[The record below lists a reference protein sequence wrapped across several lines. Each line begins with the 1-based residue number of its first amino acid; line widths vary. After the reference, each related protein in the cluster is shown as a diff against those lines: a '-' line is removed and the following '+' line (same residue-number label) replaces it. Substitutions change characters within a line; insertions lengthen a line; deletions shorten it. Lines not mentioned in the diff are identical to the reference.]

1 MSFLGTHLQDVSKK
15 NLELAKEN
23 SVLMGRLMRY
33 EKENVDLKRQVME
46 LKKSQRIA
54 ETQLK
59 DVLNQREAIKQ
70 AFDLISCNIQALMAV
85 SIKSN
90 LDQDNFEEQKRLFE
104 MTDQEKKQRRRES
117 MDNKYLEQAG
127 DLSALLECSVH
138 PSRPSALRL
147 KMSSAGV
154 SDAFSSVDMT
164 IDFNQQ
170 PQAPQ
175 DLVEEPVAQETG
187 RQDMTI
193 EDRNKTPSPPPAF
206 EYSIKTL
213 SSMDRTPDVRSK
225 GPEVSNDSVEVTPAT
240 QEEEEVVTVKKS
252 KVKSQ
257 PKVKKTVPLKAPSNL
272 KKKQPKPSETPK
284 TSAYLESNEPVV
296 GPSSSAKAAAPV
308 RAKKTTTKKE
318 ASSDEV
324 LNAVL
329 SQHMKVVSTSNSSQ
343 TKESPKESPTN
354 VLVPLTSSGE
364 DSVSIVSMHI
374 KKKTKSRKPVMVHDE
389 TSGDEVAVS
398 KRPSRAA
405 KKSLKYFDSP
415 IEDSP
420 LPKKQS
426 KSRVKSAFKI

>member
-1 MSFLGTHLQDVSKK
+1 MQDISKK

-23 SVLMGRLMRY
+23 NILKGRLMRY
-33 EKENVDLKRQVME
+33 EKENVDLKRQLME
-46 LKKSQRIA
+46 FKESQRSA

-70 AFDLISCNIQALMAV
+70 AFDLISCNIQALMAI
-85 SIKSN
+85 SITSN

-104 MTDQEKKQRRRES
+104 MTDQEKEQRRRQS
-117 MDNKYLEQAG
+117 MDILTNRYREKAG
-127 DLSALLECSVH
+127 DLSTILECSIH

-147 KMSSAGV
+147 RMSSAGV

-213 SSMDRTPDVRSK
+213 SSMDRTPDVRSE
-225 GPEVSNDSVEVTPAT
+225 GPEVSNSSVEVTPTT
-240 QEEEEVVTVKKS
+240 QEEEGVVAAKES

-257 PKVKKTVPLKAPSNL
+257 SKVKKTVPLKAPSNL
-272 KKKQPKPSETPK
+272 KKKQPKPSDIPK
-284 TSAYLESNEPVV
+284 IAVSLDTTEPVV
-296 GPSSSAKAAAPV
+296 GPSSSAKAGAPV

-354 VLVPLTSSGE
+354 VLVPLTSSAE
-364 DSVSIVSMHI
+364 DSVSTVSMHV